1 MLVAR
6 SADGLERIADEL
18 LSAGRRV
25 EVLARD
31 LSDAGALADVEARL
45 ADPSRPVDLLV
56 NNAGFG
62 LREPFASSA
71 IDDEQRLLDVLVTAP
86 MRLTHAVLPQMLARK
101 SGTVINVASVAAYTP
116 RGTYGAAKAWLLS
129 FSRSLHVELRRRGVS
144 VTAVAPGFVHTEF
157 HARMKVTKDGIPRVL
172 WLRPD
177 YVVRVTLR
185 AAARRR
191 MVTIPSVRYRLV
203 VALARIAPARV
214 AAAGTLKPR

>member
-1 MLVAR
+1 VLVAR
-6 SADGLERIADEL
+6 AVEDLERMAAEL
-18 LSAGRRV
+18 RALGREV

-31 LSDAGALADVEARL
+31 LSDASALADVEARL
-45 ADPSRPVDLLV
+45 ADPSRPVELLV

-62 LREPFASSA
+62 LREAFTSSA

-86 MRLTHAVLPQMLARK
+86 MRLTHAVLPQMLARGR
-101 SGTVINVASVAAYTP
+101 GTVINVASVAAYTP

-129 FSRSLHVELRRRGVS
+129 FSRSLHVELRRRGVT
-144 VTAVAPGFVHTEF
+144 VTAVAPGFVHTQF
-157 HARMKVTKDGIPRVL
+157 HSRMKVTKDGIPRVL

-191 MVTIPSVRYRLV
+191 MVTIPSLRYRLI
-203 VALARIAPARV
+203 VAFARIAPARV
-214 AAAGTLKPR
+214 SAAGTLKPR